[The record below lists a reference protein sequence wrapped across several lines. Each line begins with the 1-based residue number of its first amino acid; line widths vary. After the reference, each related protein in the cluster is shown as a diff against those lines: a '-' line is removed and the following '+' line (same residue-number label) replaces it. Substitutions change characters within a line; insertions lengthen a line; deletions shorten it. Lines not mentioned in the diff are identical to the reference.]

1 MRSGILLAVVLGGT
15 SGVVADTIHVPGDYP
30 TIQAGMDAAQAG
42 DTVLVADGIYT
53 GRGNKNLI
61 YTGVPLT
68 LRSENGAESCIIDC
82 EGIGLGFW
90 LALNEPPDF
99 IIDGFTIRNGNSGW
113 AGAFFFHHSCQAIIR
128 NCVITQCTSTFGG
141 ALYCEDTSSPTLIN
155 CVITA
160 NTAIRGGGLFI
171 QHSSSP
177 TLINCTITNNI
188 ADTNGG
194 GVYVI
199 SGGTNPRFINCTI
212 TDNLAKRSGGG
223 FYVANGDAV
232 IVNSI
237 VRRNTGGQITD
248 NSENLTVRYSNVE
261 GGWPGQGNIDAD
273 PLFVD
278 PDNGDYHLSP
288 GSPSIDAADNTAVPK
303 GIDTDLDGRNRFVDT
318 RCTDDTGKGKPP
330 IVDMGAYEFQ
340 VFQVTCPWDVDC
352 NGSVGAADL
361 LELLVS
367 WGPCKGCPADFNHN
381 GNVGASE
388 LLALLANWG
397 PCP

>member
-1 MRSGILLAVVLGGT
+1 M
-15 SGVVADTIHVPGDYP
+15 
-30 TIQAGMDAAQAG
+30 
-42 DTVLVADGIYT
+42 
-53 GRGNKNLI
+53 
-61 YTGVPLT
+61 
-68 LRSENGAESCIIDC
+68 
-82 EGIGLGFW
+82 
-90 LALNEPPDF
+90 
-99 IIDGFTIRNGNSGW
+99 
-113 AGAFFFHHSCQAIIR
+113 
-128 NCVITQCTSTFGG
+128 
-141 ALYCEDTSSPTLIN
+141 IN

-160 NTAIRGGGLFI
+160 NNATSGGGMYI
-171 QHSSSP
+171 THCSSP
-177 TLINCTITNNI
+177 TLINCTITNNS
-188 ADTNGG
+188 ADIDGG

-199 SGGTNPRFINCTI
+199 GGTNPRFINCTI
-212 TDNLAKRSGGG
+212 TDNVAKRSGGG
-223 FYVANGDAV
+223 VYVANVGNPDPV

-237 VRRNTGGQITD
+237 VRRNTGEQITD
-248 NSENLTVRYSNVE
+248 NSDNLTVRYSNVE
-261 GGWPGQGNIDAD
+261 GGWPGEGNIDAD

-361 LELLVS
+361 LAVLFS
-367 WGPCKGCPADFNHN
+367 WGPCKGCPADFDEN
-381 GNVGASE
+381 GNVGASD

>member
-15 SGVVADTIHVPGDYP
+15 SGVVADILHVPGDYP

-53 GRGNKNLI
+53 GPGNKNLI

-68 LRSENGAESCIIDC
+68 LRSENGAENCIIDC
-82 EGIGLGFW
+82 EGVGAAFF
-90 LALNEPPDF
+90 LALDEPPDF
-99 IIDGFTIRNGNSGW
+99 IIDGFTIRNGNGGDG
-113 AGAFFFHHSCQAIIR
+113 GAFFIHHRCQATIR
-128 NCVITQCTSTFGG
+128 NCVITQCTSTWGG
-141 ALYCEDTSSPTLIN
+141 ALFCENTSSPTLIN

-160 NTAIRGGGLFI
+160 NNATRGGGLYI
-171 QHSSSP
+171 WDDSAP
-177 TLINCTITNNI
+177 TLINCTITNNV
-188 ADTNGG
+188 ADIDGG
-194 GVYVI
+194 GVYVT
-199 SGGTNPRFINCTI
+199 SPGTNPRFINCTI

-237 VRRNTGGQITD
+237 VRRNTAEQITD
-248 NSENLTVRYSNVE
+248 NLETLTVRYSNVE
-261 GGWPGQGNIDAD
+261 GGWPGEGNIDAD

-278 PDNGDYHLSP
+278 PDNGDWHLSP
-288 GSPSIDAADNTAVPK
+288 GSPCIDAADNTAVPK
-303 GIDTDLDGRNRFVDT
+303 GIDTDLDGFNRFVDT

-330 IVDMGAYEFQ
+330 IVDMGAHEFQ
-340 VFQVTCPWDVDC
+340 VFQVTCPWDLDC

-361 LELLVS
+361 LELLFR
-367 WGPCKGCPADFNHN
+367 WGPCKGCPADFEPN
-381 GNVGASE
+381 GKVGASD
-388 LLALLANWG
+388 LLALLFNWG